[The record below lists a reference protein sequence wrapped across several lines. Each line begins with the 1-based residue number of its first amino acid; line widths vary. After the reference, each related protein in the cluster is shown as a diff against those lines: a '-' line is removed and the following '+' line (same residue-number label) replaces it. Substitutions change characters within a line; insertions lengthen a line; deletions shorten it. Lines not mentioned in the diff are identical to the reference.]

1 MAKTHQATTGGWLTL
16 QDASKQ
22 LGVSRATLRQW
33 ADKGKVRAFRTP
45 GGHRRFS
52 QVEMRSLVSSDSSPH
67 SALDLDRLI
76 HSALGR
82 ARLEIGS
89 GRLEREAWYR
99 GFDDAAKQLHREL
112 GHRLMTLL
120 LQALRE
126 EPGEPSVARSA
137 RNLGKEYGRASL
149 RQGTSLPDSLRAFLF
164 FRDYIFEDLID
175 LASRSATNENLRS
188 LDAYRRLSA
197 VVNAMLVAMVE
208 TYSEEIIHSKVQR
221 TH

>member
-1 MAKTHQATTGGWLTL
+1 MVKTHQATTGAWLTL

-33 ADKGKVRAFRTP
+33 ADKGKVHAFRTP

-52 QVEMRSLVSSDSSPH
+52 QVEMRSLVSADSSPLP
-67 SALDLDRLI
+67 ALDLDRLI

-89 GRLEREAWYR
+89 GRLEREPWHR
-99 GFDDAAKQLHREL
+99 SFDNAAKQLHREL

-120 LQALRE
+120 LQALHE
-126 EPGEPSVARSA
+126 EPGEPGVARRS

-175 LASRSATNENLRS
+175 LASRSTTSENLHS

-208 TYSEEIIHSKVQR
+208 TYSGEIIHSKVQR

>member
-1 MAKTHQATTGGWLTL
+1 MAKTNRSTPDGWLSL

-22 LGVSRATLRQW
+22 LGVSPATLRQW

-52 QVEMRSLVSSDSSPH
+52 QSDMRTLTRQPSAASPVR
-67 SALDLDRLI
+67 DLERLI
-76 HSALGR
+76 HGALGR

-89 GRLEREAWYR
+89 GRLEHEAWYR
-99 GFDDAAKQLHREL
+99 NFDDAAKERHREL

-126 EPGEPSVARSA
+126 EPDEAGTSRRA
-137 RNLGKEYGRASL
+137 RNLGKEYAHASL
-149 RQGTSLPDSLRAFLF
+149 RQGTALPDALRAFLF

-175 LASRSATNENLRS
+175 LSSRSNSDDDFHPLEI
-188 LDAYRRLSA
+188 YRRLST
-197 VVNAMLVAMVE
+197 VVNEMLVTMVE
-208 TYSEEIIHSKVQR
+208 TYYGQMIRE
-221 TH
+221 

>member
-1 MAKTHQATTGGWLTL
+1 MPKTNRSSPEGWLTL

-22 LGVSRATLRQW
+22 LGVSPATLRQW

-52 QVEMRSLVSSDSSPH
+52 KSDMRTLMRQPSTSSPVR
-67 SALDLDRLI
+67 DMERLI

-82 ARLEIGS
+82 ARLEISS
-89 GRLEREAWYR
+89 GRLEREAWYQN
-99 GFDDAAKQLHREL
+99 FDDAAKARHREL

-126 EPGEPSVARSA
+126 EPDETGTSRRA
-137 RNLGKEYGRASL
+137 RNLGKEYGHASL
-149 RQGTSLPDSLRAFLF
+149 RQGTSLPDALRAFLF

-175 LASRSATNENLRS
+175 LSSRSHSDDDFHPLEI
-188 LDAYRRLSA
+188 YRRLSA
-197 VVNAMLVAMVE
+197 VINEMLVTMVE
-208 TYSEEIIHSKVQR
+208 TYYGQTTRS
-221 TH
+221 